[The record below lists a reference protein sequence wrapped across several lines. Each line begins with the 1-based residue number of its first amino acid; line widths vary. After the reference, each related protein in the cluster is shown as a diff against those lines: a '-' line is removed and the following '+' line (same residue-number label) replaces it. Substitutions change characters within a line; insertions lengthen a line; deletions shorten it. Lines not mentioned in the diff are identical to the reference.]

1 MWQGSPELN
10 LSVLIGSGY
19 SRKPVNSKFATKT
32 VKKLVN
38 TSPTDRLQ
46 CCTTKKNKIIHK
58 ENIIMIWKPL
68 KQETAKAWKLFT
80 ILLKTELIKAKR
92 I

>member
-38 TSPTDRLQ
+38 
-46 CCTTKKNKIIHK
+46 K
-58 ENIIMIWKPL
+58 
-68 KQETAKAWKLFT
+68 
-80 ILLKTELIKAKR
+80 
-92 I
+92 

>member
-38 TSPTDRLQ
+38 KSLTGRLQ
-46 CCTTKKNKIIHK
+46 CCTTKKNKIIHQA
-58 ENIIMIWKPL
+58 NN
-68 KQETAKAWKLFT
+68 
-80 ILLKTELIKAKR
+80 LL
-92 I
+92 

>member
-1 MWQGSPELN
+1 MWQGIPELN

-38 TSPTDRLQ
+38 KSPTGRLQ
-46 CCTTKKNKIIHK
+46 CCTTEKNKIIHQA
-58 ENIIMIWKPL
+58 NN
-68 KQETAKAWKLFT
+68 
-80 ILLKTELIKAKR
+80 LL
-92 I
+92 

>member
-38 TSPTDRLQ
+38 KSPTDRLQ
-46 CCTTKKNKIIHK
+46 CCTTKNNKIIHQA
-58 ENIIMIWKPL
+58 NFIMTWKPL
-68 KQETAKAWKLFT
+68 KQVIAKA
-80 ILLKTELIKAKR
+80 
-92 I
+92 